1 MTARATAR
9 FEGGLGIDVDIH
21 ARNTMTPTGD
31 CAIKNLM
38 GY

>member
-9 FEGGLGIDVDIH
+9 FEGGLGIDVGIH